1 MERSKNITKA
11 HPKTLQTLQYSYQ
24 KNISEN
30 KLQAVCS
37 PFNQK
42 KIALYFTTLLNF
54 SIIKNKK
61 LNKRRKTSHENIFGE

>member
-42 KIALYFTTLLNF
+42 KNCIILYD
-54 SIIKNKK
+54 IIKFQYN
-61 LNKRRKTSHENIFGE
+61 